1 MLTSVSKLIVES
13 KKEHDGRHLDLAKR
27 TENALERSLLWL
39 EKHNPNPSKNSF
51 IRAFSSN

>member
-13 KKEHDGRHLDLAKR
+13 KREHDGRHLDLDKR

-39 EKHNPNPSKNSF
+39 KKHIPANEQLPKES
-51 IRAFSSN
+51 FSSN